1 MKKTVRTQWYLVALT
16 LLAAVL
22 GAVLRRSQLLYELLP
37 DGSLAEGSSLHRV
50 LAVLSGVWL
59 AAAAG
64 LLLPL
69 EKKQRWQ
76 DFFTPSVVPN
86 LLQLAAAGMLILGNI
101 LLWVEGRTP
110 VTALATQSPA
120 VSEALSFMLAP
131 LGIVTALCIAAFAF
145 SCLRSRRPS
154 PLLYMI
160 ASIYLVVRLI
170 VYFQEWNIDPSIH
183 DYAFQLLA
191 AICCMLAAFQLAG
204 FSFDKGK
211 RRMTL
216 FWALSAVVFC
226 GITTADMLVRGTAHD
241 TLVNSGLLVSLAVSS
256 GQLLFTR

>member
-1 MKKTVRTQWYLVALT
+1 
-16 LLAAVL
+16 
-22 GAVLRRSQLLYELLP
+22 
-37 DGSLAEGSSLHRV
+37 
-50 LAVLSGVWL
+50 
-59 AAAAG
+59 
-64 LLLPL
+64 
-69 EKKQRWQ
+69 
-76 DFFTPSVVPN
+76 
-86 LLQLAAAGMLILGNI
+86 
-101 LLWVEGRTP
+101 
-110 VTALATQSPA
+110 
-120 VSEALSFMLAP
+120 
-131 LGIVTALCIAAFAF
+131 
-145 SCLRSRRPS
+145 
-154 PLLYMI
+154 MI

-191 AICCMLAAFQLAG
+191 AICCMLAAVQLAG

-226 GITTADMLVRGTAHD
+226 GITTADMLVRGSAHD